1 MMNNYYYIIAG
12 LPVLDLDYESRNF
25 SIDSFL
31 EHIVPQLNKKDK
43 RLIDWILFGLESEN
57 LTPHFYRTIK
67 KSKSDFL
74 RKYFCFDLVV
84 RNILSADT
92 AFKTNQDPYEFIYG
106 LGDITGIFSKGR
118 SSISS
123 FAAEYD
129 FGPKLMNILEISN
142 ILDREKAIDLL
153 RWDKATG
160 ICTYN
165 YFDIDVILSFILKSS
180 FVQRWARLDR
190 KSGEQMFR
198 QLVEEIKGSGKL
210 NKEEQ
215 L

>member
-12 LPVLDLDYESRNF
+12 LPVLDLDYESRSF
-25 SIDSFL
+25 SVDSFL
-31 EHIVPQLNKKDK
+31 EHILPQLNKKDK
-43 RLIDWILFGLESEN
+43 RLTDWLLFGLKTEN

-67 KSKSDFL
+67 NSKNDFL
-74 RKYFCFDLVV
+74 KKYFSFDLVV
-84 RNILSADT
+84 RNILSADS

-106 LGDITGIFSKGR
+106 LGDTDGIFSKGK

-129 FGPKLMNILEISN
+129 FGPKLLNIIDISN
-142 ILDREKAIDLL
+142 LMEREQAIDLL
-153 RWDKATG
+153 RWEKATE

-180 FVQRWARLDR
+180 FVQRWARLDK
-190 KSGEQMFR
+190 KSGQQMFR

-215 L
+215 Q

>member
-12 LPVLDLDYESRNF
+12 LPVLDLDYENRNF
-25 SIDSFL
+25 SVDSFL
-31 EHIVPQLNKKDK
+31 GHIVPQLNKKDK
-43 RLIDWILFGLESEN
+43 RLIDWLLFGLKNEN

-67 KSKSDFL
+67 NSKSDFL
-74 RKYFCFDLVV
+74 KKYFGFDLVV
-84 RNILSADT
+84 RNILSADI
-92 AFKTNQDPYEFIYG
+92 AFKTNQDPYKFIFGFGDTEG
-106 LGDITGIFSKGR
+106 LFSKGR
-118 SSISS
+118 SSIASIAS
-123 FAAEYD
+123 EYD
-129 FGPKLMNILEISN
+129 FGPKLLNIIEISN
-142 ILDREKAIDLL
+142 IMEREQAIDLL
-153 RWDKATG
+153 RWDKATE

-198 QLVEEIKGSGKL
+198 QLVDEIKGSGKL

-215 L
+215 R